1 MPLTEEN
8 AEKQRLRAALA
19 RRALPAEERRQAS
32 ARITGAVLNSS
43 LYQRARSVFVYVS
56 MPTEPDTAALLRHAL
71 DSGKAVYVPKCC
83 PPHRMEAVRI
93 CSLEGLKPGVWGIP
107 EPVRCAETAACVDLA
122 LVPCV
127 AASPN
132 GMRLGH
138 GAGYYDRF
146 LASCRAE
153 TVCLCFGRLLRP
165 DIPAGPADVRTGLV
179 VTEGELLTE
188 ERS

>member
-19 RRALPAEERRQAS
+19 CRALPAEERRQAS
-32 ARITGAVLNSS
+32 ARITDAVLNSS

-127 AASPN
+127 AASRD
-132 GMRLGH
+132 GRRLGH
-138 GAGYYDRF
+138 GAGYYDGWLSRVP
-146 LASCRAE
+146 AVSI
-153 TVCLCFGRLLRP
+153 CLCFEEMLTDG
-165 DIPAGPADVRTGLV
+165 IPMDARDRWMDYVATERGLFSCKN
-179 VTEGELLTE
+179 T
-188 ERS
+188 